1 MSIMAIMAKKPKAP
15 DDKPSFREGDL
26 VETAFGDVGVIIGP
40 YPVFELGIVDY
51 YVKINDEIEIH
62 RAQALKHVR
71 L

>member
-1 MSIMAIMAKKPKAP
+1 MKTVAKKSTEP
-15 DDKPSFREGDL
+15 DDEPNFREGDL

-40 YPVFELGIVDY
+40 YPVFELGIVDF

-62 RAQALKHVR
+62 RAQALKRIR